1 MNRRPPRSTLT
12 ATPFPS
18 TPLFRS
24 RRRPPLALTGVALAA
39 LLLPAVHAP
48 HLRLVWNASASLP
61 TGLYA
66 IEPEADMRVGDLALV
81 RPTPALEAFM
91 ADRHYVERHVPL
103 LKPVAA
109 VAGATVCRAGLH
121 VTIDGHEYGRASCRG
136 RVCTDV

>member
-1 MNRRPPRSTLT
+1 MRISDWSSDVCSSDL
-12 ATPFPS
+12 
-18 TPLFRS
+18 
-24 RRRPPLALTGVALAA
+24 
-39 LLLPAVHAP
+39 
-48 HLRLVWNASASLP
+48 ASLP

-121 VTIDGHEYGRASCRG
+121 VTIDGHAVVSVLSRDRFGRTLPAWSGSRG
-136 RVCTDV
+136 PAGNALLPTHPATPSS